1 MNYAGRI
8 VGSCDGN
15 NNNAQQVLTLSLP
28 KSACELRFRVWSQ
41 SAKNQFAYSFE
52 PRYDNVEV
60 IPIDLQGTQNTDYRM
75 LVQSSGAVANSPYVA
90 SEEIIIRNP
99 KELPERVN
107 ILVYNTGSISPF
119 YLDYQIIGGNN
130 NGY

>member
-15 NNNAQQVLTLSLP
+15 NGNPQEVLTLSLP
-28 KSACELRFRVWSQ
+28 KSACELRFRVWST
-41 SAKNQFAYSFE
+41 SSKNQFAYSFE
-52 PRYDNVEV
+52 PRYDNVQV
-60 IPIDLQGTQNTDYRM
+60 IPSDLQGLQNTDYRI
-75 LVQSSGAVANSPYVA
+75 LAQSPSAIVISQFVI
-90 SEEIIIRNP
+90 SEEIIIRNA
-99 KELPERVN
+99 KELPERLN
-107 ILVYNTGSISPF
+107 ILVYNTGSSSPV

>member
-28 KSACELRFRVWSQ
+28 QSACELRFRVWSQ
-41 SAKNQFAYSFE
+41 SSKNQFAYSFE

-60 IPIDLQGTQNTDYRM
+60 IPSELQGTQNTDYRI
-75 LVQSSGAVANSPYVA
+75 LAQSSASVLATPFVI
-90 SEEIIIRNP
+90 SEEIVIRNP
-99 KELPERVN
+99 KQLPERLNV
-107 ILVYNTGSISPF
+107 LVYNTGTISPI
-119 YLDYQIIGGNN
+119 YLDYQIIGGKN